1 MAPPA
6 DIGKYRLLD
15 RIGVGAMGEVYR
27 AHDSVLDRQVALKVI
42 TGGDDE
48 KRQRFHRE
56 AQSAARLTHPNIVVV
71 HDFGEDSGRF
81 FMAMELLEGH
91 DLKRA
96 ISRDSLIDLRARLQV
111 MEQICEAVAFAH
123 AMNVVHRDLKPA
135 NIFLLPNG
143 QVKIVDFGLA
153 RVGLS
158 SMTGTGM
165 ILGTPNYMSPE
176 QIKGHRVDA
185 RADIFS
191 LGAVFY
197 ELLSGRKAF
206 EAESLHSVLY
216 RVLQHEPEPLR
227 AAASGAIPQQIS
239 DIVRRALAKDPAL
252 RFQRAG
258 DMRDALR
265 VARENGGMSEASLV
279 GKPVSSMVERPAPVS
294 EATLVAKSDLV
305 TAATASVTFA
315 GEIGG
320 DVVLEGALGQTLL
333 EISLNNGIPHAH
345 ACGGNAR
352 CSTCRVVVSS
362 GLQNLSPRNSEET
375 KLSKRLDFPDDVRL
389 ACQTRVG
396 GPVKLRRLIRDEHD
410 VSIVRSDSGS
420 GNKVVGTVGSEMPLA
435 ILHASVRES
444 ATLMR
449 RLLAHDVVHIL
460 NRYYT
465 QVGDAILANGGSIAR
480 YDGTTIVA
488 FFGLEGGDARTKCT
502 SAIRSALRMQKRMT
516 VFDTY
521 LSEYFGTTL
530 TLDVGLHYGR
540 MVVGHLGHPEQ
551 ARLTAVGEA
560 AGIAAMVADANQRHA
575 TNVLATEE
583 MLNVVEDDISVG
595 NVSRETLAL
604 RDREVTLYEIV
615 DFVKPDIHEL
625 VQTSFELVAARKEEA
640 AALFYLKLFELAPEV
655 RPLFAKTDM
664 RVQGEMLMNMLATA
678 VRGLDRLDELKP
690 ALADLG
696 RRHAAYGAQIPHYAV
711 VEACLLHTVETMA
724 GNGFNLDVK
733 LAWTAIYNFV
743 AETMIEAG
751 A

>member
-15 RIGVGAMGEVYR
+15 RIGAGAMGEVYR

-42 TGGDDE
+42 TGGDEE

-96 ISRDSLIDLRARLQV
+96 ISRESLIDLRARLLV

-153 RVGLS
+153 RVGQS

-227 AAASGAIPQQIS
+227 AASPTIPQQIS
-239 DIVRRALAKDPAL
+239 DIVRRALSKDPAL
-252 RFQRAG
+252 RFQRVG

-265 VARENGGMSEASLV
+265 VARESNGMSDVSLV
-279 GKPVSSMVERPAPVS
+279 GKSISMAERPVSVNES
-294 EATLVAKSDLV
+294 TLVANSALV
-305 TAATASVTFA
+305 TAATAPITFA

-320 DVVLEGALGQTLL
+320 DVVVEGALGKTLL
-333 EISLNNGIPHAH
+333 EISLDNGLPHAH

-410 VSIVRSDSGS
+410 VSIVRSDSGNRVA
-420 GNKVVGTVGSEMPLA
+420 GAVGSEMPLA

-444 ATLMR
+444 ATLLR

-502 SAIRSALRMQKRMT
+502 SAIRSALRMQKRMM

-560 AGIAAMVADANQRHA
+560 ASIASMVADANQRHGS
-575 TNVLATEE
+575 NVLATEE
-583 MLNVVEDDISVG
+583 MLNVVEDDIHVG

-615 DFVKPDIHEL
+615 DFVKPDVHEL

-640 AALFYLKLFELAPEV
+640 AALFYRKLFEIAPEV
-655 RPLFAKTDM
+655 RPLFAKTDI

-711 VEACLLHTVETMA
+711 VEACLLHTIETMA
-724 GNGFNLDVK
+724 GAGFNLDVK

-743 AETMIEAG
+743 AEMMIEAG
-751 A
+751 EVA

>member
-42 TGGDDE
+42 TGGDEE

-96 ISRDSLIDLRARLQV
+96 ISHESLTDLRTRLLV

-153 RVGLS
+153 RVGQS

-227 AAASGAIPQQIS
+227 AASPTIPQQIS
-239 DIVRRALAKDPAL
+239 DIVRRAIAKDPAL
-252 RFQRAG
+252 RFQRVG

-265 VARENGGMSEASLV
+265 VARESGGMSEASLV
-279 GKPVSSMVERPAPVS
+279 GKSVSMVSSPVN
-294 EATLVAKSDLV
+294 EATLVAKSALV
-305 TAATASVTFA
+305 TAATASITFA

-320 DVVLEGALGQTLL
+320 DVVLEGSLGQTLL

-420 GNKVVGTVGSEMPLA
+420 RVAGAVGSEMPLA

-444 ATLMR
+444 ATLMK

-502 SAIRSALRMQKRMT
+502 SAIRSALRMQKRMI

-575 TNVLATEE
+575 SNVLATEE
-583 MLNVVEDDISVG
+583 MLNVVEDDVSVG

-615 DFVKPDIHEL
+615 DFVKPDVHEL

-640 AALFYLKLFELAPEV
+640 AALFYMKLFEIAPEV
-655 RPLFAKTDM
+655 RPLFASTDI

-711 VEACLLHTVETMA
+711 VEACLLHTVETIA
-724 GNGFNLDVK
+724 GSGFNLDVK

-751 A
+751 EVA

>member
-1 MAPPA
+1 
-6 DIGKYRLLD
+6 
-15 RIGVGAMGEVYR
+15 V
-27 AHDSVLDRQVALKVI
+27 
-42 TGGDDE
+42 
-48 KRQRFHRE
+48 RE
-56 AQSAARLTHPNIVVV
+56 T
-71 HDFGEDSGRF
+71 
-81 FMAMELLEGH
+81 
-91 DLKRA
+91 
-96 ISRDSLIDLRARLQV
+96 LIDLRTRLLV

-227 AAASGAIPQQIS
+227 AATAAIPQPIS

-252 RFQRAG
+252 RFQRVG

-265 VARENGGMSEASLV
+265 VAREGGGMSEASLV
-279 GKPVSSMVERPAPVS
+279 GKSVSMVERPAAIN
-294 EATLVAKSDLV
+294 EATLVADGAFV

-320 DVVLEGALGQTLL
+320 DVVVEGSLGQTLL
-333 EISLNNGIPHAH
+333 EISLANGIPHAH
-345 ACGGNAR
+345 ACGGSAR

-420 GNKVVGTVGSEMPLA
+420 RVAGAVGSEMPLA
-435 ILHASVRES
+435 ILHATVRES
-444 ATLMR
+444 ATLLR

-502 SAIRSALRMQKRMT
+502 SAIRSALRMQKRMV

-560 AGIAAMVADANQRHA
+560 ASIAAMVADANQRQS

-640 AALFYLKLFELAPEV
+640 AALFYMKLFELAPEV

-664 RVQGEMLMNMLATA
+664 RIQGEMLMNMLATA

-711 VEACLLHTVETMA
+711 VEACLLHTVETIA

-751 A
+751 EVA